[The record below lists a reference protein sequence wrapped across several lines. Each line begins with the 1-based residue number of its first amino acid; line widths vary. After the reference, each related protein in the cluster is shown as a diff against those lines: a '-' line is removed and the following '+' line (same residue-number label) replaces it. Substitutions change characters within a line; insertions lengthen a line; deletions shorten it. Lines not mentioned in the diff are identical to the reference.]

1 MTFHPTCNHVQPMCI
16 FLSCNIYN
24 TCYHSVLRI
33 TYLFLEDIG
42 KCTKSLD
49 LLFVLDSSE
58 SVKFSNWKIII
69 QFVKELANRFT
80 LHSSRVGIIRY
91 ASEAEV
97 ALPLTQFND
106 TQSRDS
112 AIDDIFYKTG
122 GTRTDIALKKASEVF
137 KTEDQRSQ
145 VLMLVTDGPTN
156 RLEINKDHFV
166 EGKSINSNNHCTKNE
181 VFH

>member
-1 MTFHPTCNHVQPMCI
+1 MQSRTTNAYFYVLEYLQCLL
-16 FLSCNIYN
+16 FLYC
-24 TCYHSVLRI
+24 
-33 TYLFLEDIG
+33 LFLEDIG

-166 EGKSINSNNHCTKNE
+166 EGKSINSNNSTDRFL
-181 VFH
+181 VVLRSF